1 MSKRNAIVWIDS
13 EGRVKATIGLMEIFR
28 LYVP

>member
-1 MSKRNAIVWIDS
+1 MSKRNAIVWIDA
-13 EGRVKATIGLMEIFR
+13 EGRVKTTIGLMEIFR